1 MSIRAVKYV
10 GPLVAYATY
19 ILVAGSVRDGG
30 PPSGMTDKA
39 AHCIAFGLMV
49 PLALWAV
56 RYLSPR
62 RAFSTQVAAA
72 VAVASGLGALL
83 EVWQL
88 LLPWRSA
95 ELLDWVADTVGAL
108 GAGALHL
115 AFRAAVGG
123 RQG

>member
-1 MSIRAVKYV
+1 MSIRVVKYV

-19 ILVAGSVRDGG
+19 IWIAGSLRDVG

-49 PLALWAV
+49 PLALLAV
-56 RYLSPR
+56 RYLTPR
-62 RAFSTQVAAA
+62 RTFAVQVALA

-95 ELLDWVADTVGAL
+95 EFLDWAADTVGAL
-108 GAGALHL
+108 GVGGVAL
-115 AFRAAVGG
+115 AFRAATGARPG
-123 RQG
+123 